1 MSTQQTIIP
10 PFLKEG
16 DTIAIAAT
24 ARFVTPEQI
33 QAAVSL
39 IEQQGF
45 KVFLHPHL
53 FDADRQ
59 FGGTD
64 KNRALYFNEL
74 LKNNEVKAIWC
85 ARGGYGTVRMIDE
98 INFDLLRK
106 NPKWIIGF
114 SDVTLLLN
122 QIYNQLNMAVLHA
135 TMPIFMFDKSD
146 EELKQ
151 AEYSFLQTLDFL
163 RGNKL
168 QYEVQLSE
176 KYNEQDFEGVVIG
189 GNLSILLSALGSDS
203 DGSWHNKVLFI
214 EDLDEYLYHIDRLL
228 FTLKRAGK
236 FEGLKGILVG
246 SFTQMKDHQI
256 PFGYTVK
263 EMILQHVSET
273 KCPVVFDVN
282 SGHVPLNLPIP
293 FGIDV
298 KYQNGLITFANA

>member
-1 MSTQQTIIP
+1 MTNQQTIIP
-10 PFLKEG
+10 PFLNIG

-33 QAAVSL
+33 QVAVNL

-64 KNRALYFNEL
+64 TNRALYFNEL
-74 LKNNEVKAIWC
+74 LLNREIKAIWC
-85 ARGGYGTVRMIDE
+85 ARGGYGTVRMIDGIDFE
-98 INFDLLRK
+98 LLRK

-135 TMPIFMFDKSD
+135 TMPIFMFDKSN
-146 EELKQ
+146 EELKE
-151 AEYSFLQTLDFL
+151 AEFSFIKTLGFL
-163 RGNKL
+163 KGEEL
-168 QYEVQLSE
+168 QYNVQQNE
-176 KYNEQDFEGVVIG
+176 KYNEQSFEGEVIG
-189 GNLSILLSALGSDS
+189 GNLSILLSALGSNS
-203 DGSWHNKVLFI
+203 DVDWKNKILFI
-214 EDLDEYLYHIDRLL
+214 EDLDEYLYHIDRMF

-236 FEGLKGILVG
+236 FEGLKAILVG
-246 SFTQMKDHQI
+246 SFTQLKDHQI
-256 PFGYTVK
+256 PFGYDVK
-263 EMILQHVSET
+263 EMILQHISDT
-273 KCPVVFDVN
+273 GCPVIFDIN

-293 FGIDV
+293 FGIHV

>member
-1 MSTQQTIIP
+1 MSTTHTLIP

-33 QAAVSL
+33 QAAVML
-39 IEQQGF
+39 IEKQGF
-45 KVFLHPHL
+45 KVYLHPQL
-53 FDADRQ
+53 FDSDRQ

-64 KNRALYFNEL
+64 SNRALYFNEL
-74 LKNNEVKAIWC
+74 LKNKDIKAIWC
-85 ARGGYGTVRMIDE
+85 ARGGYGTVRMIDG
-98 INFDLLRK
+98 IDFDLLQN

-122 QIYNQLNMAVLHA
+122 HVYFNLNMAVLHA
-135 TMPIFMFDKSD
+135 TMPIFMFDKSAD
-146 EELKQ
+146 ELQQ
-151 AEYSFLQTLDFL
+151 AELSFIQTIHYLK
-163 RGNKL
+163 GNQL
-168 QYEVQLSE
+168 QYDFGSHE
-176 KYNEQDFEGVVIG
+176 KINDHDFEGTVIG
-189 GNLSILLSALGSDS
+189 GNLSILLSALGSGS
-203 DGSWHNKVLFI
+203 DGSWHDKILFI

-236 FEGLKGILVG
+236 FDGLKGVLVG

-256 PFGYTVK
+256 PFGYSVK
-263 EMILQHVSET
+263 EMILQQVSNN
-273 KCPVVFDVN
+273 CPVIFGVN

-298 KYQNGLITFANA
+298 KYQNGLITFASA